1 MTMGSVFSDAAPHDR
16 HIVHPLTSSRNI
28 LLPSKKA
35 SLFTYNN
42 DVVSFPITSR
52 KHLSLLLLTP
62 PQVKKLT
69 SHSSTPRGEVALFIA
84 SFVPVPAACKYLNI
98 FSGDAL
104 VIGIL
109 IPSYGSESIPYRC
122 ETSHIYTRNNK
133 KRYKVIFVFRALVG
147 DE

>member
-1 MTMGSVFSDAAPHDR
+1 
-16 HIVHPLTSSRNI
+16 
-28 LLPSKKA
+28 
-35 SLFTYNN
+35 
-42 DVVSFPITSR
+42 
-52 KHLSLLLLTP
+52 
-62 PQVKKLT
+62 
-69 SHSSTPRGEVALFIA
+69 
-84 SFVPVPAACKYLNI
+84 PVPAAYKYFNI
-98 FSGDAL
+98 LSGDAL